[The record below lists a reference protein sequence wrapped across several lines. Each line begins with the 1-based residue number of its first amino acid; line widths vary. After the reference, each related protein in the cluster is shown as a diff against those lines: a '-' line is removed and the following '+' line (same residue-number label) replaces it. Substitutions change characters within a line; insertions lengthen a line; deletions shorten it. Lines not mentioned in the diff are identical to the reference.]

1 MPTVTTNTAANSAL
15 RFLNANSLSSGKSI
29 SKLASGSR
37 IVTASDDA
45 AGLAIGTRLR
55 ADSAVLQQASVN
67 AAQGAAVM
75 QVADGGLGRI
85 ADVLQRMKAL
95 AAQSLSGVPTNT
107 ERAFIDAE
115 YQQLVAEIDGMAAAT
130 RFNGESLL
138 DGTGTQFGAG
148 TVSFFVGVT
157 VADVINVNIAQLSAT
172 ATNFTSGAL
181 GTPNMNTTSV
191 STSGAATTA
200 MGAVDTAIN
209 EISEARA
216 NLGSI
221 ISRFEFRGQ
230 QVATSKENI
239 DAAKS
244 SIMDVD
250 LAAEQSR
257 LVSSQVLVQAS
268 VSALSQANQ
277 LPQTLLSLLQ

>member
-15 RFLNANSLSSGKSI
+15 RFLNQNSTQSGSSV

-37 IVTASDDA
+37 IVKASDDA
-45 AGLAIGTRLR
+45 AGLAIGTRLQ
-55 ADSAVLQQASVN
+55 ADISVLKQAAIN
-67 AAQGAAVM
+67 ASQGASLL
-75 QVADGGLGRI
+75 QVADGGLARI

-95 AAQSLSGVPTNT
+95 AAQSMSGIPTDA

-115 YQQLVAEIDGMAAAT
+115 YQALIAEISGIAQTT

-138 DGTGTQFGAG
+138 DGTSPQFGAP
-148 TVSFFVGVT
+148 VDFFVGTDVS
-157 VADVINVNIAQLSAT
+157 DVITVD
-172 ATNFTSGAL
+172 FT
-181 GTPNMNTTSV
+181 TM
-191 STSGAATTA
+191 SGAADYLATSLNGGTGFADVATA
-200 MGAVDTAIN
+200 ANAAIELDAVDVAIG

-216 NLGSI
+216 NVGAL

-230 QVATSKENI
+230 QVATSLENI

-244 SIMDVD
+244 AVMDVD
-250 LAAEQSR
+250 LAAEQSK

-277 LPQTLLSLLQ
+277 LPQALLRLLQ